1 MTEFQPPTTC
11 IKCGGQLEEGLAVDN
26 SKQVQDD
33 HPAFGENLSMGGSPS
48 WWRITP
54 ANPDASVGVLGHS
67 FKVAKIITGEKRQI
81 FSYRCSDCGYLESYA
96 PDL

>member
-1 MTEFQPPTTC
+1 MTAFQAPGSC
-11 IKCGGQLEEGLAVDN
+11 IKCGGSLEEGLAVDN

-48 WWRITP
+48 WWRIVP
-54 ANPDASVGVLGHS
+54 ADPGSSAGVLGLS
-67 FKVAKIITGEKRQI
+67 FKVSKIISGQKRQI
-81 FSYRCSDCGYLESYA
+81 FTYRCSECGYLESYA